1 MATPVSDPYLR
12 YLIQNRLPLPNSVNT
27 FVDLLT
33 PSEYDCYCCEK
44 GTIAG
49 ISPSNYILY
58 TKNYFNTNVINAALT
73 RSFIPN

>member
-12 YLIQNRLPLPNSVNT
+12 YLIKNRLPLPNSVNS

-33 PSEYDCYCCEK
+33 PEEFDCYCCEK

-49 ISPSNYILY
+49 ITPSNYALY
-58 TKNYFNTNVINAALT
+58 TLPYLNPNVINGSIT
-73 RSFIPN
+73 RAFIPN